1 MGSHPMAQLFIPEV
15 DDSVEERLR
24 KRALRHGRSLEAEV
38 CSILREAVGG
48 EPLDTGLRE
57 EGAPMQHIDEKG
69 FGDLMY
75 ERFKDIGLKED
86 EVRRFNDGIEE
97 FNSQW
102 EMSLPDFEA
111 DEYEEAP
118 SRR

>member
-1 MGSHPMAQLFIPEV
+1 MPQLCLPDLDEALQ
-15 DDSVEERLR
+15 ERLEA
-24 KRALRHGRSLEAEV
+24 RASRNGRSLEAEV
-38 CSILREAVGG
+38 CAILEEAVGEEAPG
-48 EPLDTGLRE
+48 RELRE
-57 EGAPMQHIDEKG
+57 EDAPIHRGDEKG

-86 EVRRFNDGIEE
+86 EVRRFDDGIEE

-102 EMSLPDFEA
+102 EMGLPDFEA

-118 SRR
+118 SGK

>member
-1 MGSHPMAQLFIPEV
+1 MAQLFVADLDETV
-15 DDSVEERLR
+15 NARLNA
-24 KRALRHGRSLEAEV
+24 RARRHGRSLEDEARA
-38 CSILREAVGG
+38 ILEEAAHE
-48 EPLDTGLRE
+48 EPLEQALQE
-57 EGAPMQHIDEKG
+57 EGAPMLRGDEKG

-102 EMSLPDFEA
+102 EMGLPDFEA
-111 DEYEEAP
+111 DEYEEDP
-118 SRR
+118 SGK

>member
-1 MGSHPMAQLFIPEV
+1 MAQLIVPELDEAV
-15 DDSVEERLR
+15 KERL
-24 KRALRHGRSLEAEV
+24 KARASRSGRSLEAEA
-38 CSILREAVGG
+38 CAILAEAVR
-48 EPLDTGLRE
+48 EEAPERAFRE
-57 EGAPMQHIDEKG
+57 EGAPVHRSDERG

-118 SRR
+118 STR

>member
-1 MGSHPMAQLFIPEV
+1 MAQLFIPDL
-15 DDSVEERLR
+15 DDAVEERLMR
-24 KRALRHGRSLEAEV
+24 RARRRGHSLEAEV
-38 CSILREAVGG
+38 CSILKKAVRE
-48 EPLDTGLRE
+48 EPLDAELRE
-57 EGAPMQHIDEKG
+57 EDAPMQGIEQRTDEKG

-86 EVRRFNDGIEE
+86 EVRRFNEGIAE
-97 FNSQW
+97 FNSRW

-118 SRR
+118 SRK